1 MQHGLPMVAE
11 IIPPPGQEKPED
23 FWHHAK
29 NLAFKLGFGQ
39 PGHDKDKKTEAV
51 RASESKHRT

>member
-39 PGHDKDKKTEAV
+39 PGHDKDKKN
-51 RASESKHRT
+51 